1 MADHY
6 SVAGPIAWIVVA
18 SSLVLIESIAGPQ
31 AQPVKPAAAPIAQHA
46 PHAEDA
52 PAEEASEE
60 APAVISKSTSATL
73 PMSFP
78 TSTREHHVTR
88 LQGEYALHGVRL
100 EEIRL
105 QQIASNFA
113 SRIDLY
119 EVTPRFADGID
130 TYVHDAMAKI
140 RGIADHQEELLAS
153 ESLGES
159 ETLLRRAL
167 LTEAQKQLFV
177 IKAFKDEQAECGD
190 ARFE

>member
-1 MADHY
+1 MADNY
-6 SVAGPIAWIVVA
+6 SVAGPVAWIVVA
-18 SSLVLIESIAGPQ
+18 STLVLIESIAGPQ
-31 AQPVKPAAAPIAQHA
+31 VTAPQPKVAT
-46 PHAEDA
+46 
-52 PAEEASEE
+52 S
-60 APAVISKSTSATL
+60 APAVVSKATSATL

-78 TSTREHHVTR
+78 TSTREHHTTR
-88 LQGEYALHGVRL
+88 LEGEYALHGVRL

-119 EVTPRFADGID
+119 EVTPQFADGID

-159 ETLLRRAL
+159 ETVLRRAL

-177 IKAFKDEQAECGD
+177 IKAFKDEQANCGD
-190 ARFE
+190 TRFE